1 MEKIEIEPSLF
12 VLEVGSALSESRRMF
27 KIQLHDDLESSKKRL
42 MRFDRA
48 FVLAYAW
55 DLEHKIRSIST
66 SYGTNLADYSRGCI
80 LILVLSW

>member
-48 FVLAYAW
+48 FVLAYA
-55 DLEHKIRSIST
+55 
-66 SYGTNLADYSRGCI
+66 
-80 LILVLSW
+80 